1 VRREDISIPIVGTR
15 TALLLLA
22 IASPPVAQ
30 SAGDA
35 ELQSARLSLGAAR
48 DALSAASVEFR
59 SLLSQ
64 GGASE
69 SDRQDYLAYIGRLKR
84 SVSGN
89 CRVVL
94 DLKLEIGD
102 SSPEPGCNPD
112 DLVPAGPVSFPDE
125 RTEEERIAGLEGQLG
140 KSMSEFDELLLRE
153 MDELQ
158 RNRSGSPDESGGS
171 GTAGG
176 QGEGAT
182 SADGGAEPDGRQGSG
197 QGQQQ
202 QGDEQSQGEE
212 VASQA
217 ETGEQQTGAQ
227 GGSRQSGADGSRTA
241 TRDAPPSAGDDDI
254 VARQLREAA
263 ENETDPVLRD
273 KLWEEYRRYK
283 EKQQAQPKNLN

>member
-1 VRREDISIPIVGTR
+1 MPVAGIRI
-15 TALLLLA
+15 ALLVLA
-22 IASPPVAQ
+22 IASQPVAR
-30 SAGDA
+30 SAGNA
-35 ELQSARLSLGAAR
+35 ELQSARITLGAAR

-59 SLLSQ
+59 SMLSQ

-69 SDRQDYLAYIGRLKR
+69 SETKDYLAYLGRLKR
-84 SVSGN
+84 SVSAN

-112 DLVPAGPVSFPDE
+112 DLKPAGPVSFPGE

-158 RNRSGSPDESGGS
+158 RKRSGSPDESGGS
-171 GTAGG
+171 GTADGE
-176 QGEGAT
+176 GEGAT
-182 SADGGAEPDGRQGSG
+182 SADGGAEPDGRQGSR
-197 QGQQQ
+197 QGQ
-202 QGDEQSQGEE
+202 EQIGNEQPQGEE

-217 ETGEQQTGAQ
+217 EPGEQQTGAH

-263 ENETDPVLRD
+263 EQETDPVLRE

-283 EKQQAQPKNLN
+283 EKQKAQPKNLN